1 MSRAFLRL
9 VGLEREATIVTIGTW
24 GMLTVR
30 PRGTSY
36 QISKLAQGRLS
47 EAIPLAYPKVS
58 SMNYHPGMII
68 TDMADSHPETLH
80 FCEDTGTLILLPSP
94 ISLSL
99 PNPTTKLT

>member
-9 VGLEREATIVTIGTW
+9 VGLEREATIVTVGTW
-24 GMLTVR
+24 GMLMVG
-30 PRGTSY
+30 PQGTGY

-47 EAIPLAYPKVS
+47 EAIPLAYPKIS
-58 SMNYHPGMII
+58 SMNYHPGMIV
-68 TDMADSHPETLH
+68 TDMADSHPETLP

-99 PNPTTKLT
+99 PNPATKLT